1 MRRTIALALIAAAL
15 SATTA
20 TTTWAAG
27 PSEALSNAS
36 RSLSSA
42 SGLVVTGSMQTLAAS
57 GQVVVGSLE
66 VSGEAVLLV
75 LRGVAGG
82 VEASIKVSAELARA
96 LGVGVGTVL
105 TVVTESAG
113 YALSAGGK
121 LIAYLPNATTQ
132 ALLHQS
138 RVDGN

>member
-1 MRRTIALALIAAAL
+1 MHRFIAVLLVTAALGTAAAQ
-15 SATTA
+15 
-20 TTTWAAG
+20 AAG

-82 VEASIKVSAELARA
+82 VEASVKVSAELARA

-105 TVVTESAG
+105 TVVAETAG
-113 YALSAGGK
+113 YALSAGGR
-121 LIAYLPNATTQ
+121 LIAYLPNEATQ

-138 RVDGN
+138 RVDGM

>member
-1 MRRTIALALIAAAL
+1 MRRIVALALISAL
-15 SATTA
+15 GATVA

-42 SGLVVTGSMQTLAAS
+42 SGLVITGSMQTLAAS

-66 VSGEAVLLV
+66 VSGEAALLV
-75 LRGVAGG
+75 LRGVASG

-96 LGVGVGTVL
+96 IGIGVGTVL
-105 TVVTESAG
+105 TVVAESAG
-113 YALSAGGK
+113 YALSAGGQ
-121 LIAYLPNATTQ
+121 LIAYLPNQATQ
-132 ALLHQS
+132 SLLHQS